1 MRSEI
6 QHLAASRS
14 QAVQD
19 LETKE
24 MTEGQD
30 MLHLQTTKQ
39 VVNRC

>member
-1 MRSEI
+1 MPGMRSEI

-30 MLHLQTTKQ
+30 ISRMGRHMM
-39 VVNRC
+39 